1 MSQGV
6 DNNGKALLHF
16 KVVEN
21 WFKPIQMSIPFL
33 QCVNNQFIF
42 FFSYFGL
49 PVILL
54 LMLWMS
60 IIVKGINYSFQIGS
74 FETVTLN
81 L

>member
-1 MSQGV
+1 MAQGV
-6 DNNGKALLHF
+6 DNSRKALLHF
-16 KVVEN
+16 MVVEN
-21 WFKPIQMSIPFL
+21 WFKPIQMSITFL

-42 FFSYFGL
+42 FFSYFG
-49 PVILL
+49 VILL

>member
-6 DNNGKALLHF
+6 DNSGKALSHF

-42 FFSYFGL
+42 FFFSYFGL
-49 PVILL
+49 ILL
-54 LMLWMS
+54 LMFWMS